1 MKNTA
6 QINSSEQNGQGE
18 HSLRFIPRDSML
30 HRMYPL
36 TKLLWVVVVAIG
48 LFLYRSPISGA
59 VVFVSVLLLALLAG
73 QIRLREIMGSARII
87 FGIGLVL
94 MCFHFFADPGKPV
107 YDIGFLTITDEG
119 LRQGPVFFFRLSVVV
134 LASFVLIWTTDSRDL
149 MVSLTRSGIPYR
161 YAFAVFLALR
171 FLPLIQREVDAVQD
185 AHAIRG
191 RAAKSGLMHQIRLW
205 QRYMFT
211 VLVNGLRKAETT
223 ATALEC
229 RAFGSYPDRTY
240 TKDVPSS
247 KWGRVLVIAYAL
259 LTIGLVM
266 LERIPHK

>member
-1 MKNTA
+1 MTVIENSKLKA
-6 QINSSEQNGQGE
+6 QPEQGA
-18 HSLRFIPRDSML
+18 HALRYVYRDSLL
-30 HRMYPL
+30 HGMYPL
-36 TKLLWVVVVAIG
+36 AKLLWVVVVATG
-48 LFLYRSPISGA
+48 LFMYRSPLSGA
-59 VVFVSVLLLALLAG
+59 VVFVCVLLLALLAG
-73 QIRLREIMGSARII
+73 KITPREILGSARVI

-107 YDIGFLTITDEG
+107 YHLGPLTITDEG

-171 FLPLIQREVDAVQD
+171 FLPLIQREVDAVQE

-191 RAAKSGLMHQIRLW
+191 RATQSGLLHRLRLW

-240 TKDVPSS
+240 TKDVPNS
-247 KWGRVLVIAYAL
+247 KLGNLLVIAFAL
-259 LTIGLVM
+259 LALGLIL
-266 LERIPHK
+266 LERLPR